1 MSFHDGVI
9 VGMFLLY
16 IVGMFAI
23 GLIAY
28 KRTNNLADYLLGG
41 RRLGAFVT
49 ALSAGASDMSGW
61 LLLGLPGYAYA
72 CGYEAS
78 WIAIGLYVGT
88 YLNWK
93 LVAAPLRR
101 ATEALGDSLTLSDY
115 LENRFADS
123 TRLLRVVSAVF
134 ILIFFLFYT
143 ASGLVA
149 GGKLFSSV
157 FGLPYQWAVVLGVLA
172 IILYTS
178 VGGFIAVCWTDAVQG
193 VLMLLALLAV
203 PGVAIA
209 RLGGWAQTTAAMQQ
223 VSPNMLTFFTGMD
236 GKPLTAIAIISLL
249 GWGLGYC
256 GQPHILTRFMAISS
270 DKELPKARRIAM
282 VWVGFSLLA
291 ALVIGMVGVGS
302 LPETLKGADSEKVF
316 IVLVESM
323 FHPVPAGICLAAI
336 MAAIMSTAD
345 SQLLVC
351 TSVITE
357 DFYKTFFRRDASQ
370 GELIWV
376 SRVSVVVIAGC
387 ALLLALNPNSKVL
400 DLVAYAWAG
409 FGAAFGPTLVL
420 SLYWKRMT
428 RSAALAGII
437 SGGLTVIVWKQLSG
451 GIFDLYE
458 IVPGFLLSALV
469 IVVVTLLTAPKG
481 KAATQG

>member
-23 GLIAY
+23 GIIAY
-28 KRTNNLADYLLGG
+28 KRTNDLSDYLLGG

-78 WIAIGLYVGT
+78 WLAIGLYVGT

-115 LENRFADS
+115 LENRFADG

-149 GGKLFSSV
+149 GGKLFTSV

-209 RLGGWAQTTAAMQQ
+209 RLGGWAQTTAAMEQ

-291 ALVIGMVGVGS
+291 ALVIGMVGVAS

-323 FHPVPAGICLAAI
+323 FHPVPAGVCLAAI

-387 ALLLALNPNSKVL
+387 ALLLALNPNNKVL

-458 IVPGFLLSALV
+458 IVPGFLLSALI

-481 KAATQG
+481 KLAARG